1 MAALGFVWLLSVVKM
16 TQLTYRSICKPNFEH
31 SDADRKL
38 IVLPFATDHQA
49 SNFIYCT
56 SAFEPIGMRTSD

>member
-16 TQLTYRSICKPNFEH
+16 TPLTYRSICKPNFEH

-38 IVLPFATDHQA
+38 IVLPFATDHLA
-49 SNFIYCT
+49 SNFIYYV
-56 SAFEPIGMRTSD
+56 SAFEPVVMLTSD